1 MKRPTLHMCR
11 SRPKWFCGFKADT
24 TTDRQQTLFAIYC
37 DFFVIFALTLFFEST
52 GIKRGRHH
60 FLFFFSLLFLPLCH
74 RVFLCGHCLLA
85 PTEPQKR
92 WLGRIDLGEKKRGK
106 HAEKSNGQD
115 REGALGE
122 G

>member
-1 MKRPTLHMCR
+1 MKRPSLHMRR

-37 DFFVIFALTLFFEST
+37 DFFMIFALTLFFEST

-85 PTEPQKR
+85 PTEPHNK
-92 WLGRIDLGEKKRGK
+92 WLRVSIRARKKGQ
-106 HAEKSNGQD
+106 HAEGSGGQC